1 MGIRREKNRL
11 QEAGY
16 LLETS
21 ADMYSV
27 EENCLAAGCCWE
39 ECLLYL
45 VEVYLGKRYS
55 VERLSAF
62 FLALVGIPCFHRKGW
77 VKLTVVGFLF
87 PVTDHQLGKFDRCA
101 AGSRFILRF
110 LPSHDVLRP
119 LNKHESID
127 VLSLSL
133 SLSLL
138 YDAPKYRSITIC

>member
-1 MGIRREKNRL
+1 MFAVLGGSVFGQKVFGGTIVRL
-11 QEAGY
+11 
-16 LLETS
+16 
-21 ADMYSV
+21 
-27 EENCLAAGCCWE
+27 
-39 ECLLYL
+39 
-45 VEVYLGKRYS
+45 
-55 VERLSAF
+55 